1 MQASQSLDLDEQYR
15 DFTMRDQV
23 GAGVSPDQ
31 RMRTAKINDRPG
43 RKRPWLLTRVFR
55 GLVRF
60 CVAVLIGIG
69 ATLGWQNYG
78 DQARDL
84 ITAWNPSLSP
94 LLPPSPTPT
103 TGDTTAATGDLGQQI
118 KLIALDVA
126 IVRRDLE
133 QIANNQGALAAKA
146 DQMTQN
152 IAALQQ
158 AGQDVRQRMASPATA
173 PAAPVRVAP
182 RKPPQPVPQ
191 SLQTSSAPPPPAT
204 LADPPAR

>member
-1 MQASQSLDLDEQYR
+1 MQASLDLDEQYH
-15 DFTMRDQV
+15 DFIGRDQF
-23 GAGVSPDQ
+23 GAGVSPEQ
-31 RMRTAKINDRPG
+31 RMRTAKINDRPA
-43 RKRPWLLTRVFR
+43 RKKPWLVTRMLR

-60 CVAVLIGIG
+60 CIAVLIGVG

-84 ITAWNPSLSP
+84 VLAWNPSLSP
-94 LLPPSPTPT
+94 LLPPSPTPAT
-103 TGDTTAATGDLGQQI
+103 ADATAAAAGGDLGQQI

-133 QIANNQGALAAKA
+133 QIANNQGVLAAKA

-158 AGQDVRQRMASPATA
+158 AGQRMASPAAA

-182 RKPPQPVPQ
+182 RKPPQPAP
-191 SLQTSSAPPPPAT
+191 LQASSVPPPAS

>member
-1 MQASQSLDLDEQYR
+1 MQASQSLDLDEQYH
-15 DFTMRDQV
+15 DFIVRDQF
-23 GAGVSPDQ
+23 GAGISPEQ
-31 RMRTAKINDRPG
+31 RMRTAKINDRPA
-43 RKRPWLLTRVFR
+43 RKKPWLVTRMFR

-60 CVAVLIGIG
+60 CVAVLIGVG

-84 ITAWNPSLSP
+84 VMAWNPSLGP
-94 LLPPSPTPT
+94 LLPPSPAPPT
-103 TGDTTAATGDLGQQI
+103 SNATTTDGDLGQQI

-158 AGQDVRQRMASPATA
+158 AGQDMRQKMASPA
-173 PAAPVRVAP
+173 PAAAPLHAAP
-182 RKPPQPVPQ
+182 RKPAPQ
-191 SLQTSSAPPPPAT
+191 SLQTSSAPPPAAT
-204 LADPPAR
+204 LADPPER

>member
-1 MQASQSLDLDEQYR
+1 MQASQTLPLDDQYR
-15 DFTMRDQV
+15 EFIGRDAL

-43 RKRPWLLTRVFR
+43 RRKPWLVTRVFR

-60 CVAVLIGIG
+60 CVAILIGVG

-84 ITAWNPSLSP
+84 VMAWNPSLAP
-94 LLPPSPTPT
+94 LLPPSPTPST
-103 TGDTTAATGDLGQQI
+103 TDTTAAAGDLGQQI

-158 AGQDVRQRMASPATA
+158 AGQDVRQRTASPATA
-173 PAAPVRVAP
+173 PAAPVHVAP
-182 RKPPQPVPQ
+182 RKQPVPL
-191 SLQTSSAPPPPAT
+191 SLQTSSAPPPPAS
-204 LADPPAR
+204 LADPATR

>member
-1 MQASQSLDLDEQYR
+1 MQASQTLPLDDQYR
-15 DFTMRDQV
+15 EFIGRDAL

-43 RKRPWLLTRVFR
+43 RRKPWLVTRVFR

-60 CVAVLIGIG
+60 CVAILIGVG

-84 ITAWNPSLSP
+84 VMAWNPSLAP
-94 LLPPSPTPT
+94 LLPPSPTPST
-103 TGDTTAATGDLGQQI
+103 TDTTAAAGDLGQQI

-158 AGQDVRQRMASPATA
+158 AGQDVRQRTASPATA
-173 PAAPVRVAP
+173 PAAPVHVAP
-182 RKPPQPVPQ
+182 RKPPVPL

-204 LADPPAR
+204 LADPATR